1 MHILHFQISD
11 HLKIRTLVPQGKSHV
26 CEKPVLCL
34 HFPSSVISMLSDWLH
49 RGQKLRHT
57 RAKLRNVSVGKL
69 RSLFSLCPTVIC
81 ATTCLVIPPT
91 QKSIRLVTSRKDSW
105 SLGVKQGCNFTGKKI
120 ATGEFYSYLFFY
132 YYFMLSPLS
141 TILGHSLC
149 KNPTN
154 IASSE
159 SQMLVLNKI

>member
-1 MHILHFQISD
+1 MHILHFQISEYKVRKPASNYSD

-57 RAKLRNVSVGKL
+57 RAKPRNVSVGKL

-81 ATTCLVIPPT
+81 ATTCLVVPPT
-91 QKSIRLVTSRKDSW
+91 QKSIRLERTAEAWAWSRAAILREKNRNW
-105 SLGVKQGCNFTGKKI
+105 GILQLPIFL
-120 ATGEFYSYLFFY
+120 LFHA
-132 YYFMLSPLS
+132 LS
-141 TILGHSLC
+141 TFYHTRPQSL
-149 KNPTN
+149 
-154 IASSE
+154 
-159 SQMLVLNKI
+159 

>member
-57 RAKLRNVSVGKL
+57 RAKPRNVSVGKL

-81 ATTCLVIPPT
+81 ATTCLVVPPT
-91 QKSIRLVTSRKDSW
+91 QKSICLVTSRKDSW
-105 SLGVKQGCNFTGKKI
+105 SLGVKQGCNFTGKNRNRGI
-120 ATGEFYSYLFFY
+120 LQLPIFLLFNA
-132 YYFMLSPLS
+132 LS
-141 TILGHSLC
+141 TFYHTRPQSL
-149 KNPTN
+149 
-154 IASSE
+154 
-159 SQMLVLNKI
+159 

>member
-11 HLKIRTLVPQGKSHV
+11 HLKIRTLVPQEKSHV

-57 RAKLRNVSVGKL
+57 RAKPRNVSVGKL

-81 ATTCLVIPPT
+81 ATTCLVVPPT
-91 QKSIRLVTSRKDSW
+91 QKSIRLVISRKDSW
-105 SLGVKQGCNFTGKKI
+105 SLGVKQGCNFTGKKSQLGNFT
-120 ATGEFYSYLFFY
+120 ATYFFLFHA
-132 YYFMLSPLS
+132 LS
-141 TILGHSLC
+141 TFYRIRPQSL
-149 KNPTN
+149 
-154 IASSE
+154 
-159 SQMLVLNKI
+159 